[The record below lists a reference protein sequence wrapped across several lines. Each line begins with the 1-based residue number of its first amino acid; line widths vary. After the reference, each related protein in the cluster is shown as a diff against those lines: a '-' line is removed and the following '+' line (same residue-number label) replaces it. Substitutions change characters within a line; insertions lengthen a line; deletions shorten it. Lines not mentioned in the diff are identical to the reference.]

1 MRSVVRFHLAP
12 RTSPA
17 DHEAPGAKDRATF
30 DRYACQRP
38 NGRIASRT
46 SGAPITVLNSSVV
59 GNSAS
64 CASGGISIGSS
75 LTVRNST
82 ISGNSTDAEGGGI
95 FQSAGPDA
103 TFTMVNS
110 TVTGN
115 DTSSDNAGGGIQFFG
130 AATIVYSMIVNKPRP
145 TRPISAATR
154 AIPASPPWHRTA
166 VPQKRVSLSPAVR
179 SSTRSR
185 PGRVRTT
192 AQRASPRIS
201 GSYRG
206 RPRTVVTSAP
216 SRFSPHRRVRARVR
230 FRVRSVGRPERP
242 ERP

>member
-1 MRSVVRFHLAP
+1 
-12 RTSPA
+12 
-17 DHEAPGAKDRATF
+17 
-30 DRYACQRP
+30 
-38 NGRIASRT
+38 
-46 SGAPITVLNSSVV
+46 V

-130 AATIVYSMIVNKPRP
+130 AATIVYSTIVNNTATNEANLSGYTGDPGLAALASNGGP
-145 TRPISAATR
+145 TETR
-154 AIPASPPWHRTA
+154 EPLSGSPLVDAIPTGSCQNDGAA
-166 VPQKRVSLSPAVR
+166 
-179 SSTRSR
+179 
-185 PGRVRTT
+185 GITT
-192 AQRASPRIS
+192 DQ
-201 GSYRG
+201 GSYPG

>member
-1 MRSVVRFHLAP
+1 MVRFHLAP

-64 CASGGISIGSS
+64 CAGGGISIGSS

-130 AATIVYSMIVNKPRP
+130 AATIVYSTIVNNTATNEAKLSGYTGDPGLAALASNGGP
-145 TRPISAATR
+145 TETR
-154 AIPASPPWHRTA
+154 EPLSGSPLVDAIPTGVVSERWRSGHHHGSA
-166 VPQKRVSLSPAVR
+166 VSTPA
-179 SSTRSR
+179 
-185 PGRVRTT
+185 G
-192 AQRASPRIS
+192 
-201 GSYRG
+201 RG
-206 RPRTVVTSAP
+206 RL
-216 SRFSPHRRVRARVR
+216 
-230 FRVRSVGRPERP
+230 
-242 ERP
+242 